1 MSIDLKYPVPLLR
14 LLLVL
19 AVPLSPTPFGFT
31 QAFPRTSSVHPINVC
46 LAPPP
51 TTFGTPPKPLTG
63 YSDKALEPFDRVMT
77 RLLERYQIPGA
88 SLAVSKDGRLLL
100 ARGYGWA
107 DAEAGEPVRPDS
119 LFRIGSLTKPITA
132 VAVLHLGEQ
141 LVRQGRFPNLEAFL
155 KAKVYGLLALEPYG
169 GKLGDP
175 RIESITVRD
184 LLQHSAGWNRNVA
197 GDPMFRPTLTY
208 VARSLG
214 MGEAMPVQPLIEYM
228 LSRKLSFTPGT
239 FSAYSNL
246 GYAVLGQLIEYLSA
260 QSYAA
265 YLKGMLGQ
273 MGIHHITVGHTRL
286 QDRLPGEVK
295 YYDFPHAPLVQ
306 SVLDGSQVPR
316 PYGEFYLEAHAANG
330 GLVASAPELV
340 KFVAVLEGHRPEAS
354 PISLEAR
361 KIMLE
366 RPALPQFNSS
376 KVYYALG
383 WSVRPKENGLMWS
396 HDGALAGT
404 RTLLLRLPD
413 DTVIAALFNSR
424 PWNDWSFIADLK
436 NSLLNAAQQVT
447 RWPNYDCF

>member
-1 MSIDLKYPVPLLR
+1 MLGLALL
-14 LLLVL
+14 
-19 AVPLSPTPFGFT
+19 GFT
-31 QAFPRTSSVHPINVC
+31 QAAFSRAGFAQPVNVC
-46 LAPPP
+46 LAPLP
-51 TTFGTPPKPLTG
+51 TTFGTPAKPLTG
-63 YSDKALEPFDRVMT
+63 YSDRSLEPFDRVMT

-107 DAEAGEPVRPDS
+107 DVEAKEPVHPDS

-132 VAVLHLGEQ
+132 VTVLHLGEQ
-141 LVRQGRFPNLEAFL
+141 LVRQGRFPNLETFL
-155 KAKVYGLLALEPYG
+155 QARVYELLALEPKG
-169 GKLGDP
+169 GQLGDP
-175 RIESITVRD
+175 RIADITVRD

-228 LSRKLSFTPGT
+228 FSRKLSFTPGT

-246 GYAVLGQLIEYLSA
+246 GYAVLGQLIERLSA

-265 YLKGMLGQ
+265 YLQKMLGQ

-286 QDRLPGEVK
+286 QDRLPGEVR
-295 YYDFPHAPLVQ
+295 YYDFPNAPLVP
-306 SVLDGSQVPR
+306 SVLDGSMVPR
-316 PYGEFYLEAHAANG
+316 PYGEFYLEAQAANG

-354 PISLEAR
+354 PISPEAR

-366 RPALPQFNSS
+366 RPPLPQYKGS

-383 WSVRPKENGLMWS
+383 WSVRPEKNGLMWS

-413 DTVIAALFNSR
+413 DTVIAAFFNSR

-447 RWPNYDCF
+447 RWPGYDCF

>member
-1 MSIDLKYPVPLLR
+1 MLAPLLR
-14 LLLVL
+14 SLLIFALPLGLIL
-19 AVPLSPTPFGFT
+19 AGFT
-31 QAFPRTSSVHPINVC
+31 QAASPRTGSARPVNVC

-51 TTFGTPPKPLTG
+51 TTFGAPPKPLTG
-63 YSDKALEPFDRVMT
+63 YSDPALEPFDRVMT

-88 SLAVSKDGRLLL
+88 SLALSKDGRLLL

-107 DAEAGEPVRPDS
+107 DLEAQEPVRPDS
-119 LFRIGSLTKPITA
+119 LFRIGSITKPITA
-132 VAVLHLGEQ
+132 VTVLHLGES
-141 LVRQGRFPNLEAFL
+141 LVRQGLYPNLSAFL
-155 KAKVYGLLALEPYG
+155 NAKVYGLLALEPYG
-169 GKLGDP
+169 GKLGDL
-175 RIESITVRD
+175 RIEQITVRD

-214 MGEAMPVQPLIEYM
+214 ISEAMPSQPLIEYM
-228 LSRKLSFTPGT
+228 LSRRLSFTPGT
-239 FSAYSNL
+239 FSTYSNL
-246 GYAVLGQLIEYLSA
+246 GYAILGQLIEHLSA

-265 YLKGMLGQ
+265 YLGAMLGK
-273 MGIHHITVGHTRL
+273 MGIHHIQPGKTQL
-286 QDRLPGEVK
+286 KDRLPGEVK
-295 YYDFPHAPLVQ
+295 YYDFPKAPLAQ
-306 SVLDGSQVPR
+306 AILDGSKVPR

-340 KFVAVLEGHRPEAS
+340 KFVAVLEGHRPEAP
-354 PISLEAR
+354 PISPEAR
-361 KIMLE
+361 KMMLE
-366 RPALPQFNSS
+366 RPALPQYQGS

-383 WSVRPKENGLMWS
+383 WSVRPEENGLMWS

-436 NSLLNAAQQVT
+436 NSLLSAAQQVA
-447 RWPNYDCF
+447 RWPDYDCF